1 MCFTP
6 LEGGGGGGG
15 GGGEEAEGGGGGGG
29 LSRAISFK
37 PRFPA
42 CENKNTGRP
51 LVLRIIAN
59 FSGHLCS
66 AYRPRVAREVMST
79 SSRGLLSAPHL
90 SPSERRQTQ
99 IIQHGVVAV
108 FTDHRREFRAV
119 LQTPIPKR
127 REDIV
132 Q

>member
-1 MCFTP
+1 M
-6 LEGGGGGGG
+6 L
-15 GGGEEAEGGGGGGG
+15 
-29 LSRAISFK
+29 
-37 PRFPA
+37 
-42 CENKNTGRP
+42 
-51 LVLRIIAN
+51 LRIIVN

-99 IIQHGVVAV
+99 VIQPGVVAV
-108 FTDHRREFRAV
+108 YTDHRREFRAV